1 MRKRIQSTDLAIAM
15 AYANNP
21 AMAAQY
27 VKINNWTYLSVDNS
41 LFGNGFCVCL
51 MCNDYIGGGDEFFPL
66 KRDAVSFACRV
77 SDILRI
83 PVINGDKLIY
93 SPIVEISHND

>member
-21 AMAAQY
+21 VMAMRY
-27 VKINNWTYLSVDNS
+27 KTINNWTYLSVDNS
-41 LFGNGFCVCL
+41 LFGKGFCVCL
-51 MCNDYIGGGDEFFPL
+51 MCDDYIGGGSEFFPL
-66 KRDAVSFACRV
+66 KRDAVSFACQV
-77 SDILRI
+77 SDILHI

-93 SPIVEISHND
+93 STTMEIA